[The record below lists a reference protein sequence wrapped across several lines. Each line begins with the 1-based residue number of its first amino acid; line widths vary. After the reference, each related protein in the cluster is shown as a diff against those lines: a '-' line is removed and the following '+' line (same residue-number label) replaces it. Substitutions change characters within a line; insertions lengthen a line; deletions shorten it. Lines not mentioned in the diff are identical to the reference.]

1 MDRLE
6 TYQKVDTERAWKQ
19 VRQRLLDDGLM
30 PAVSGH
36 TRKIAKPS
44 LSRRIAY
51 AASVLLIIAAAG
63 AGYLLFD
70 PWPRGLLTL
79 ETGSENNT
87 LVQTFNDG
95 SIVYLAGNSVLEYPE
110 TFRGGQRRV
119 SLSGEAFFDIRTK
132 DDEPFV
138 IETKTA
144 IIEVM
149 GTAFNLKSA
158 EDNFEVIVEEGL
170 VRVTLRDH
178 PEQSEFVGEWEMLTG
193 LADRIEKSHVI
204 DRTYLSWRINRM
216 QFRDE
221 RLDNIASVISR
232 NYNFKIDFDNP
243 RIGEHRLTVTFHNN
257 EIKTIAEVIAFSFDL
272 EYDILHGSSII
283 FREKR

>member
-19 VRQRLLDDGLM
+19 VRQRLSDEGLI
-30 PAVSGH
+30 PAGSGH
-36 TRKIAKPS
+36 ARNMAKPS

-51 AASVLLIIAAAG
+51 AASVMLIIAAAG

-70 PWPRGLLTL
+70 PWPRELLTL
-79 ETGSENNT
+79 QTGPENNS
-87 LVQTFNDG
+87 LVQTLNDG
-95 SIVYLAGNSVLEYPE
+95 SIVYLAGNSVLEYPK

-119 SLSGEAFFDIRTK
+119 SLSGEAFFDIRPK

-138 IETKTA
+138 IETRMA

-158 EDNFEVIVEEGL
+158 DDDFELIVEEGL
-170 VRVTLRDH
+170 VKVTLREY

-193 LADRIEKSHVI
+193 LANRIEKSHVI

-221 RLDNIASVISR
+221 SLDNIASVISR
-232 NYNFKIDFDNP
+232 NYNVKIDFDNP
-243 RIGEHRLTVTFHNN
+243 RIGENRLTVTFHNN

-272 EYDILHGSSII
+272 EYDILHSSSII
-283 FREKR
+283 FREKK